1 VVDGA
6 IHVNLLDTPGPPD
19 FVGEVRAGLRA
30 GDAALFVV
38 SACDEIDEATKLL
51 WRECAVVGMPR
62 AVAVT
67 KLEQARADFDET
79 VARCQRAFGDAQ
91 PADIPLLSGR
101 SLARLVNLL
110 RRTVADYGDGTPDGP
125 GAGRRGG
132 GADRGAPGAVD
143 GVDHRGV
150 GGRGPARAAPQ
161 RR

>member
-1 VVDGA
+1 MGNDAASTVLRAASVASGA
-6 IHVNLLDTPGPPD
+6 IHVNLLDTPGHPD

-110 RRTVADYGDGTPDGP
+110 RRTVAEYGEG
-125 GAGRRGG
+125 
-132 GADRGAPGAVD
+132 
-143 GVDHRGV
+143 
-150 GGRGPARAAPQ
+150 
-161 RR
+161 